1 MRIALL
7 TVQRQQGLKNPNPT
21 REMERRTLRPLSY
34 TGRSI
39 PEMANVTR

>member
-21 REMERRTLRPLSY
+21 RGMERRTLRLLSY